1 MTMSL
6 LAPALQ
12 KFYSALKSLERFST
26 ENSFFDNTSSIDTFL
41 SEFRSVTFALQTS
54 LGRKDHPDYI
64 RNRDAIIA
72 KNPVVS
78 KWLNDQ
84 RVTIIHQ
91 HPFNLKKVL
100 RIVVYD
106 SGNAV
111 VLKKYEQSV
120 EQEEPFGDYLQ
131 VVRNSFLAI
140 QTPDIYFSAQHL
152 FVEQEDLKE
161 RSIFE
166 FIDSGILS
174 MWKFLHT
181 MKVDLKD
188 NSKIANKLMAEID
201 GIVQLMPQRWMLD
214 VVDYCYYKTDDSFE
228 KGESFT
234 LMQPDIPMLVESFV
248 EEVQKMST
256 TVTDFFDAFIYLH
269 TLIYVQQK
277 HHIMSTF
284 FVEYENGTYR
294 MISFLATIRTTM
306 YRYINRV
313 AHMVDEGN
321 VINVYLVTE
330 IVGYGGFSMNAIS
343 KFMQLNYKEKMAYRT
358 KTFLS
363 FYKVNQIGGVESAV
377 MDADALVD
385 QLSVSVAIGNMKSSE
400 EFSVYNVILTP
411 VVQSFKKKLSAIS

>member
-1 MTMSL
+1 MSI

-12 KFYSALKSLERFST
+12 KFYSALKSFERFST

-41 SEFRSVTFALQTS
+41 SEFRSVTFTLQTS

-64 RNRDAIIA
+64 KNRDAILVKDPII
-72 KNPVVS
+72 S

-91 HPFNLKKVL
+91 HPFNLRKIL
-100 RIVVYD
+100 RVVVYD

-111 VLKKYEQSV
+111 ELKKYEQTV
-120 EQEEPFGDYLQ
+120 EKEEPFGDYLQ
-131 VVRNSFLAI
+131 VVRNSFRAI
-140 QTPDIYFSAQHL
+140 QTPEIYFSAQYL
-152 FVEQEDLKE
+152 FVEHEDLKE

-188 NSKIANKLMAEID
+188 DSKIANKLMAEID
-201 GIVQLMPQRWMLD
+201 GIMKLKPQRWMLD
-214 VVDYCYYKTDDSFE
+214 VVDYCYYKTDDCFE

-234 LMQPDIPMLVESFV
+234 FMHPDIPMLVAPFV

-256 TVTDFFDAFIYLH
+256 TVKGFYDAFIYLH
-269 TLIYVQQK
+269 TWIYVQQK
-277 HHIMSTF
+277 NHIMSTF
-284 FVEYENGTYR
+284 FVEYEDGTYR

-330 IVGYGGFSMNAIS
+330 TVGYGGIGIDAIS
-343 KFMQLNYKEKMAYRT
+343 KFAQLNYKEKMAYRT

-363 FYKVNQIGGVESAV
+363 FYKVNQIGDIESTII
-377 MDADALVD
+377 DADALVD
-385 QLSVSVAIGNMKSSE
+385 RLSVSVAMGNRNHSE
-400 EFSVYNVILTP
+400 EFTVYNVMLTP
-411 VVQSFKKKLSAIS
+411 VVESFKKKLSAFS

>member
-1 MTMSL
+1 MSL

-26 ENSFFDNTSSIDTFL
+26 GNNFFDNTSSIDTFL

-64 RNRDAIIA
+64 KNRDAILA
-72 KNPVVS
+72 KDSNIS

-91 HPFNLKKVL
+91 HPFNLKKIL
-100 RIVVYD
+100 RVVVYD

-111 VLKKYEQSV
+111 VLKKYDQTV

-140 QTPDIYFSAQHL
+140 QTPEIYFSAQYI
-152 FVEQEDLKE
+152 FVEQEDSNE
-161 RSIFE
+161 RSIYE
-166 FIDSGILS
+166 FINSGIFS
-174 MWKFLHT
+174 MWEFLHT

-188 NSKIANKLMAEID
+188 DSEITNKLMTEID
-201 GIVQLMPQRWMLD
+201 GIVELMPQRWMLD

-234 LMQPDIPMLVESFV
+234 YMQPDIPMLVAPFV
-248 EEVQKMST
+248 EEAKKMFT
-256 TVTDFFDAFIYLH
+256 TVKDLYDAFIYLH
-269 TLIYVQQK
+269 TWVYVQQK

-284 FVEYENGTYR
+284 FVEYEDGSYR

-313 AHMVDEGN
+313 AHMIDEGK

-330 IVGYGGFSMNAIS
+330 TVGYGGLGMNTIS
-343 KFMQLNYKEKMAYRT
+343 KFMRLNYKEKMTFRT

-363 FYKVNQIGGVESAV
+363 FYKVNQIGGIESATF
-377 MDADALVD
+377 DADSLVD
-385 QLSVSVAIGNMKSSE
+385 RLSVSVAIGNMRSSE
-400 EFSVYNVILTP
+400 EYTVYNVMLTP
-411 VVQSFKKKLSAIS
+411 VMESFKKKLSTIS

>member
-1 MTMSL
+1 MSL

-12 KFYSALKSLERFST
+12 KFYSALKGLERFST

-54 LGRKDHPDYI
+54 LGTKDHPDYI
-64 RNRDAIIA
+64 KNRDAILA
-72 KNPVVS
+72 KDPIIL

-91 HPFNLKKVL
+91 HPFNLKKIL
-100 RIVVYD
+100 RVVVYD
-106 SGNAV
+106 SGKAV
-111 VLKKYEQSV
+111 VFKKYEQNV
-120 EQEEPFGDYLQ
+120 EQNEPFGDYLQ

-140 QTPDIYFSAQHL
+140 QTPEIYFSAQYL

-188 NSKIANKLMAEID
+188 DSKIANKLMAEID

-214 VVDYCYYKTDDSFE
+214 VVDYCYYKTDDSFD

-234 LMQPDIPMLVESFV
+234 FMQPDIPMLVAPFV

-256 TVTDFFDAFIYLH
+256 TVKDLYDAFIYLH
-269 TLIYVQQK
+269 TCIYVQQK

-284 FVEYENGTYR
+284 FIEYEDGTYR

-330 IVGYGGFSMNAIS
+330 TVGYCGFGINAIS
-343 KFMQLNYKEKMAYRT
+343 KFMQLNYKEKMAYHT

-363 FYKVNQIGGVESAV
+363 FYKVNQIGGIKSAV

-385 QLSVSVAIGNMKSSE
+385 RLSVSVAIGNMKSSE
-400 EFSVYNVILTP
+400 EFSVYNVMLTP
-411 VVQSFKKKLSAIS
+411 VVESFKKKLFAIS

>member
-1 MTMSL
+1 MSL

-12 KFYSALKSLERFST
+12 KFYSALKGLERFST

-54 LGRKDHPDYI
+54 LGTKDHPDYI
-64 RNRDAIIA
+64 KNRDAILA
-72 KNPVVS
+72 KDPIIL

-91 HPFNLKKVL
+91 HPFNLKKIL
-100 RIVVYD
+100 RVVVYD
-106 SGNAV
+106 SGKAV
-111 VLKKYEQSV
+111 VFKKYEQNV
-120 EQEEPFGDYLQ
+120 EQNEPFGDYLQ

-140 QTPDIYFSAQHL
+140 QTPEIYFSAQYL

-188 NSKIANKLMAEID
+188 DSKIANKLMAEID

-214 VVDYCYYKTDDSFE
+214 VVDYCYYKTDVSFD

-234 LMQPDIPMLVESFV
+234 FMQPDIPMLVAPFV

-256 TVTDFFDAFIYLH
+256 TVKDLYDAFIYLH
-269 TLIYVQQK
+269 TCIYVQQK

-284 FVEYENGTYR
+284 FIEYEDGTYR

-330 IVGYGGFSMNAIS
+330 TVGYGGFGINAIS

-363 FYKVNQIGGVESAV
+363 FYKVNQIGGIKSAV

-385 QLSVSVAIGNMKSSE
+385 RLSVSVAIGNMKSSE
-400 EFSVYNVILTP
+400 EFSVYNVMLTP
-411 VVQSFKKKLSAIS
+411 VVESFKKKLFAIS

>member
-1 MTMSL
+1 MSL

-12 KFYSALKSLERFST
+12 TFYSALKGLERFST

-54 LGRKDHPDYI
+54 LGTKDHPDYI
-64 RNRDAIIA
+64 KNRDAILA
-72 KNPVVS
+72 KDPIIL

-91 HPFNLKKVL
+91 HPFNLKKIL
-100 RIVVYD
+100 RVVVYD
-106 SGNAV
+106 SGKAV
-111 VLKKYEQSV
+111 VFKKYEQN
-120 EQEEPFGDYLQ
+120 EPFGDYLQ

-140 QTPDIYFSAQHL
+140 QTPEIYFSAQYL

-188 NSKIANKLMAEID
+188 DSKIANKLMAEID

-214 VVDYCYYKTDDSFE
+214 VVDYCYYKTDDSFD

-234 LMQPDIPMLVESFV
+234 FMQPDIPMLVAPFV

-256 TVTDFFDAFIYLH
+256 TVKDLYDAFIYLH
-269 TLIYVQQK
+269 TCIYVQQK

-284 FVEYENGTYR
+284 FIEYEDGTYR

-330 IVGYGGFSMNAIS
+330 TVGYGGFGINAIS

-363 FYKVNQIGGVESAV
+363 FYKVNQIGGIKSAV

-385 QLSVSVAIGNMKSSE
+385 RLSVSVAIGNMKSSE
-400 EFSVYNVILTP
+400 EFSVYNVMLTP
-411 VVQSFKKKLSAIS
+411 VVESFKKKLFAIS